1 MTVNSNFSLAF
12 FFHVDPLT
20 PGPVVLFQSN
30 VSLISF
36 SQCNWGAFSQRR
48 KGGQGTGGWLSL
60 IFNLGSSQD
69 ALNLSAAPNP
79 EPADPW
85 GQPDGLRGGRPAS
98 VILCKTGCEGQ
109 NLGGFLGIWTS

>member
-48 KGGQGTGGWLSL
+48 KGGQGTGDGCLS
-60 IFNLGSSQD
+60 FSTW
-69 ALNLSAAPNP
+69 AAHRMLSISVRLQTQSLRIPGANQMDFG
-79 EPADPW
+79 EAD
-85 GQPDGLRGGRPAS
+85 QPL
-98 VILCKTGCEGQ
+98 
-109 NLGGFLGIWTS
+109 

>member
-20 PGPVVLFQSN
+20 PGLVALFQSN

-36 SQCNWGAFSQRR
+36 SLCNQGALQPEEE
-48 KGGQGTGGWLSL
+48 GGQGTGGWL
-60 IFNLGSSQD
+60 FDLGSSQD
-69 ALNLSAAPNP
+69 ALNLSVAPNP

-85 GQPDGLRGGRPAS
+85 GQPDGLRGG
-98 VILCKTGCEGQ
+98 
-109 NLGGFLGIWTS
+109 